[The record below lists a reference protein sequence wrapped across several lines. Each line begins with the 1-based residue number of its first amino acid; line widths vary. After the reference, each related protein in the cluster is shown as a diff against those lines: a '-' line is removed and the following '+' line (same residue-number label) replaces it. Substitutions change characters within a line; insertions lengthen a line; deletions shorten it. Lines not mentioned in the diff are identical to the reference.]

1 MSDAISKINAAHPGC
16 LESPG
21 DWEEFLVGLEGWRAV
36 ARGEDIPPFLLPTP
50 HTAAPY
56 GPFTRD
62 AIVALA
68 VGDYDTPEGF
78 VAAAERV
85 LEDPL
90 DDERVSR
97 IAMAIMTLVGDY
109 GADEPRLVEV
119 LAVLAYLTGRWEAAN
134 ECLGWLLDR
143 HPEDVEAGVFGLATM
158 VAHAL
163 VVGAVPPTVYAQ
175 AGENL
180 ANEIEDHLRDA

>member
-1 MSDAISKINAAHPGC
+1 MA
-16 LESPG
+16 
-21 DWEEFLVGLEGWRAV
+21 GLEGWRAV
-36 ARGEDIPPFLLPTP
+36 ARGDDIPPFLLPTP

-68 VGDYDTPEGF
+68 VADYETPEGF
-78 VAAAERV
+78 VAAAEHV
-85 LEDPL
+85 LEDVL
-90 DDERVSR
+90 DDDRVSR

-109 GADEPRLVEV
+109 GADEPRLIEV

-143 HPEDVEAGVFGLATM
+143 HPEDVEAGTFGLASM

-163 VVGAVPPTVYAQ
+163 RVGAVPPTVYAQ
-175 AGENL
+175 AVEGLVGE
-180 ANEIEDHLRDA
+180 IDDHLRDA